1 MSKILSVARFTVLS
15 ILRFRVGIVLL
26 IVLAIG
32 VIGLPFILKHN
43 GTAEAFIQVYLTY
56 TVGFVTLLLG
66 LTTLWLGCS
75 LLSKD
80 IEENQLQLITS
91 KPIARWEIWTG
102 KWLGLSL
109 FNGIMMIFSG
119 VAIYGLLIY
128 QSSKLSEGEQLILK
142 ERVMVARNAVSEPPQ
157 DRSAEI
163 ENILQERMKKED
175 VAKMG
180 EDAVRQRVMEDVF
193 MIDQVVNPQ
202 HMRFWNIDLPT
213 WRQEKISAEPT
224 HIRFKFHAAEF
235 QRGRDYSMTWVVAK
249 RDGSELW
256 RENFTL
262 PANQFHEILIP
273 PSSIPEKEP
282 FRIEC
287 RNYNDMTLIFPQSDP
302 LQLLYKD
309 GSFSTNYTRA
319 LAIIFAGLVLMGA
332 LGLFAS
338 SFLSFPVATF
348 MTLGLVL
355 LFSSG
360 QLIQE
365 VLLENTLG
373 DAEREGGPSNAVRT
387 LDKVMIPVFKFV
399 GGSLES
405 ISPGSPIESLTS
417 GRSISAGLMMST
429 IFKQIIIVGGI
440 IASLGM
446 WILTNRELAI
456 ANTKS

>member
-1 MSKILSVARFTVLS
+1 MSKILSVARFTILS
-15 ILRFRVGIVLL
+15 ILRFRVGFVLL
-26 IVLAIG
+26 VVLAVG

-66 LTTLWLGCS
+66 FTTLWLGCS
-75 LLSKD
+75 LLSRD
-80 IEENQLQLITS
+80 IEERQLQLIS
-91 KPIARWEIWTG
+91 AKPIARWEIWVG
-102 KWLGLSL
+102 KWVGLSV
-109 FNGIMMIFSG
+109 FNGVMMAASG

-142 ERVMVARNAVSEPPQ
+142 ERVMVARNAVSEPPK
-157 DRSAEI
+157 DRSVEI
-163 ENILQERMKKED
+163 ENILQERMKKEEI
-175 VAKMG
+175 AKMG

-193 MIDQVVNPQ
+193 MIDQVVNPG

-213 WRQEKISAEPT
+213 WRQEKISSEPT

-235 QRGRDYSMTWVVAK
+235 QRGTNCDMTWIVAK
-249 RDGSELW
+249 RDGTELW
-256 RENFTL
+256 RESYSL
-262 PANQFHEILIP
+262 PANQFHEIMIP
-273 PSSIPEKEP
+273 PSSIPEKEQ

-287 RNYNDMTLIFPQSDP
+287 RNYNEMTLIFPQSDP
-302 LQLLYKD
+302 LELLYRD

-319 LAIIFAGLVLMGA
+319 LGIIFAGLVLMAA

-373 DAEREGGPSNAVRT
+373 DAEKDGGPSQAVRT

-399 GGSLES
+399 GGTLKS
-405 ISPGSPIESLTS
+405 ISPGSPIEDLTS
-417 GRSISAGLMMST
+417 GRSISTGLMIST
-429 IFKQIIIVGGI
+429 IFKQIVIAGGI
-440 IASLGM
+440 IAGLGM